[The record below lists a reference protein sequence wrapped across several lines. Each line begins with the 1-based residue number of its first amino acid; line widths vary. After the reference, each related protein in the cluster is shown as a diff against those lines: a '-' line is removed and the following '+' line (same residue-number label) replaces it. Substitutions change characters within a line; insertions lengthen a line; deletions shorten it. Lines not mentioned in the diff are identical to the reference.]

1 VRGVGQGS
9 AAISLVNA
17 LFTGVGAA
25 AAIGITATSQVEI
38 HEVPAGSSGRIS
50 VAPESDTPLVRG
62 SLLEGVRRF
71 GHGGDVDASVR
82 VESAIPVAK
91 GLKSSSAVSV
101 AVLRAVAAAF
111 GKVVSPESVAS
122 ASADVSL
129 AIGLSATGAF
139 DDALASAAGGVV
151 VTENG
156 SRRVRVRG
164 LFEPDW
170 AVVLWTPG
178 GSHAPSPTWAARFQA
193 ERAPALAAVAA
204 AERGDWLTAMEA
216 NTELVERV
224 MGYDYR
230 PVRRAL
236 ERSGA
241 LGSGVSGLGPTLAT
255 VVPKV
260 RIRDVVR
267 HHPAGSTA
275 VTSAEFAPPSTVR
288 GAAT

>member
-1 VRGVGQGS
+1 MRGVGTGW
-9 AAISLVNA
+9 AAISVVNA
-17 LFTGVGAA
+17 LFTGVGSA
-25 AAIGITATSQVEI
+25 AAIGIAATASVDL
-38 HEVPAGSSGRIS
+38 HPVPAGGSGQVS
-50 VAPESDTPLVRG
+50 VAPDSDTPLVRE

-71 GHGGDVDASVR
+71 GGRADVDASLR

-111 GKVVSPESVAS
+111 GTAASPESIAS

-164 LFEPDW
+164 IVDPDW

-178 GSHAPSPTWAARFQA
+178 GSHAPSPKWAARFQA
-193 ERAPALAAVAA
+193 ERAPALSAVAA
-204 AERGDWLTAMEA
+204 AERGDWLPAMEA

-224 MGYDYR
+224 MGYEYR

-236 ERSGA
+236 ERAGA

-255 VVPKV
+255 VVPKS
-260 RIRDVVR
+260 RLHDVVR
-267 HHPAGSTA
+267 QHPAGSKA
-275 VTSAEFAPPSTVR
+275 VTAAEFAPPSAPR
-288 GAAT
+288 GVAT